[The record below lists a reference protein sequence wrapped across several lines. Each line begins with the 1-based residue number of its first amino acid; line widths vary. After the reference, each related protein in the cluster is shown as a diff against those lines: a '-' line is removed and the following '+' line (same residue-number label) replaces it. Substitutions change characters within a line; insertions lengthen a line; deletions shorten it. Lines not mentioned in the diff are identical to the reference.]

1 MLLFLVVVVMVVVVV
16 VVVGGGVEDDN
27 WLPGVTFCT
36 TGVVIVKLSLAIPS
50 PEKKEHVL

>member
-1 MLLFLVVVVMVVVVV
+1 MVVVV

-27 WLPGVTFCT
+27 WLPGLTFCT